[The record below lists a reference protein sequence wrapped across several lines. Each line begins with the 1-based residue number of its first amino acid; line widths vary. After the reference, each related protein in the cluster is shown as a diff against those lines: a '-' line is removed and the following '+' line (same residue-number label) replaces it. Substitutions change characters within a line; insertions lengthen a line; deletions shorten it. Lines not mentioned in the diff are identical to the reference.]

1 MSFSLDKSNYKKSI
15 TLITKNFNFDI
26 LCPKLKASETFKTL
40 IVLLIYFSKPISTL
54 LDEDIFTSF

>member
-1 MSFSLDKSNYKKSI
+1 M
-15 TLITKNFNFDI
+15 
-26 LCPKLKASETFKTL
+26 KASETFKTL